1 MSDTSP
7 PNPSSAM
14 LWFFVLTS
22 VYFPV
27 KYYSGGGKDTDDKR
41 TQGYIYS
48 GIYLLLLIIGEYF
61 INLGLT
67 ESLCGTNQ
75 WDTAL
80 FVTLIPWVVIFG
92 ILNLMLLVFPGW
104 LSPFSN
110 TFGYAVARLSG
121 ISSLLDQILLPKIEE
136 SDKETKQTKDAAQAL
151 ARIYTDQSLLLNE
164 ITQTNFDEFWDK
176 TSPLFKPDAKNNV
189 SLKDQLRDF
198 IRMKDIVAEYIWY
211 MLVGFLVTSV
221 SYNYVVNTGCSQS
234 AAEMEQR
241 HKDYQSKEEE
251 IKNAQAEGTG
261 PRVYSS
267 DE

>member
-27 KYYSGGGKDTDDKR
+27 KYYSGGGQNTSDKR
-41 TQGYIYS
+41 TQNNIYAGVYI
-48 GIYLLLLIIGEYF
+48 LLLIVGEYF

-92 ILNLMLLVFPGW
+92 IMNLMLLVFPGW

-121 ISSLLDQILLPKIEE
+121 INSVLDDILRPKIDTDGGNRQ
-136 SDKETKQTKDAAQAL
+136 DKEAAEAL

-164 ITQTNFDEFWDK
+164 ITQDNFSQFWDK
-176 TSPLFKPDAKNNV
+176 TSALFKPGVKNNAG
-189 SLKDQLRDF
+189 LKEKLFDF
-198 IRMKDIVAEYIWY
+198 IRLKDIVAEYVWY

-241 HKDYQSKEEE
+241 HKDYQQQESD
-251 IKNAQAEGTG
+251 IQAAKDQGAD
-261 PRVYSS
+261 PRVYTS

>member
-1 MSDTSP
+1 
-7 PNPSSAM
+7 M

-22 VYFPV
+22 VYFPI
-27 KYYSGGGKDTDDKR
+27 KYYSGGGKQTDDSR
-41 TQGYIYS
+41 TQGYIYA
-48 GIYLLLLIIGEYF
+48 GIYILLLIVGEYF

-121 ISSLLDQILLPKIEE
+121 ISSLMDEILLPKIDGDGGKKE
-136 SDKETKQTKDAAQAL
+136 DKEAAQAL

-164 ITQTNFDEFWDK
+164 ITQANFSEFWDK
-176 TSPLFKPDAKNNV
+176 TSVLFKPNVKNNQ
-189 SLKDQLRDF
+189 SLKDQLFDF

-241 HKDYQSKEEE
+241 HKDYQAKEGE
-251 IKNAQAEGTG
+251 IQDDKAQGIQ